1 MEQISEHVWWLPPG
15 PPDRPS
21 LCAVVGERRTLML
34 DAGASRAHARLLL
47 DALPR
52 RPDAVVYTHSHWDHV
67 LGGVEVGALVIAHA
81 LTAERLRELAERDWT
96 DDGLD
101 ARVAAGLASPQH
113 ADHVKAELPSP
124 RTVEVVPADIVFNDA
139 IDIELGGVTAR
150 VRHVGGAH
158 ADDSSVVFVD
168 PDGVLFLGDCLCD
181 AVDER
186 LRTAVRSFGARLY
199 VEGHHEAVTS
209 PAELEEY
216 LTGSSTAGSGT

>member
-67 LGGVEVGALVIAHA
+67 LGAVEVGGLVIAHA
-81 LTAERLRELAERDWT
+81 LTAERLRELAACDWT

-101 ARVAAGLASPQH
+101 ARVAAGLSSPQH
-113 ADHVKAELPSP
+113 AENVKEELPSP
-124 RTVEVVPADIVFNDA
+124 RTVEVMPADIVFADR

-158 ADDSSVVFVD
+158 ADDSCVVFVD
-168 PDGVLFLGDCLCD
+168 PDGVLFLGDALCD
-181 AVDER
+181 AIDER
-186 LRTAVRSFGARLY
+186 LRTAVRSFGARLH

-209 PAELEEY
+209 AAELEEV
-216 LTGSSTAGSGT
+216 LTDPSTAENAP